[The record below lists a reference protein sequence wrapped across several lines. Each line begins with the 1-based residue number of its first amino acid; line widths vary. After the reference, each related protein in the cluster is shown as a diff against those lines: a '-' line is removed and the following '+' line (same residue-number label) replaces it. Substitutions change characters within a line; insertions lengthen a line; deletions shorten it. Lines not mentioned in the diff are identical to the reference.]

1 MKLIAKFVV
10 TAVASLLLAGCL
22 SSAFEL
28 GNSAAPPTNVIVIP
42 GDSSATVTWTGVGN
56 VQYWL
61 FAAMATSITTENWNK
76 LPGGRA
82 LINVSSPQL
91 VTGLIN
97 DSTYSFTLNGRENK
111 GPGGAGSP
119 SISIVPRPAG
129 GSWTA
134 GAPLGNDLL
143 AAAFG
148 TVFVAVGAK
157 GALYTSPDFNAWT
170 PMAWTAKTL
179 PLATPTDL
187 YAATHSGAVY
197 VVAGANGVLMTSPD
211 AVTWTAQ
218 TTGTTKTLYGVASN
232 GLGGYVAV
240 GEQGTIVVSTDGLK
254 WTVVNSGTTQDLFG
268 VAYGNG
274 VYVVAGAKGTLLS
287 SGDTSTWTVL
297 SSNTAADL
305 RGIAYGVNSVS
316 QTLEYVAVGAAGT
329 VVIST
334 DGTTWTPQTP
344 LTSSNLNA
352 VTYNRQFVIVGD
364 AGVVITSVDG
374 TAFQVRDSG
383 TSSDLKAVTHN
394 IYGLSAL
401 GLAGTNLTS
410 L

>member
-1 MKLIAKFVV
+1 MKLIAKFIV
-10 TAVASLLLAGCL
+10 TAAASLVLAGCL

-28 GNSAAPPTNVIVIP
+28 GNSAAPPTNVTVIP
-42 GDSSATVTWTGVGN
+42 GDASATVTWTGAPN

-61 FAAMATSITTENWNK
+61 FAAMASSVTPENWNS
-76 LPGGRA
+76 LPDGRA
-82 LINVSSPQL
+82 LINVSSPLL

-97 DSTYSFTLNGRENK
+97 GSTYSFTLNGRENK

-119 SISIVPRPAG
+119 SIAIVPRPAG

-134 GAPLGNDLL
+134 GAPLAGDLR
-143 AAAFG
+143 ATAFG
-148 TVFVAVGAK
+148 TLFIAVGAQ

-170 PMAWTAKTL
+170 PMAWTSKTL
-179 PLATPTDL
+179 PLATPTEL
-187 YAATHSGAVY
+187 YAALYTGAVY

-218 TTGTTKTLYGVASN
+218 NTGTTKTLYGVASN

-240 GEQGTIVVSTDGLK
+240 GEQGTVVVSSDGLK
-254 WTVVNSGTTQDLFG
+254 WTAVNSGTTQDLFG
-268 VAYGNG
+268 VTYGNG
-274 VYVVAGAKGTLLS
+274 LYVVAGAQGTLLS
-287 SGDTSTWTVL
+287 SGDTSTWTVM
-297 SSNTAADL
+297 SSNTSANL
-305 RGIAYGVNSVS
+305 RGIAYGINTIL
-316 QTLEYVAVGAAGT
+316 QTYEYVAVGAAGA

-334 DGTTWTPQTP
+334 DGTTWTTQTP
-344 LTSSNLNA
+344 LTSRNLNA

-364 AGVVITSVDG
+364 AGTVITSVDG
-374 TAFQVRDSG
+374 VAFQVRDSG
-383 TSSDLKAVTHN
+383 TSNDLTAVAHN
-394 IYGLSAL
+394 IYGLSAV